1 MKGLT
6 SVRGLGEAELAALID
21 RAVGYA
27 TAPKPE
33 PVLTDR
39 SVATLFFERS
49 TRTRLSFQLAAER
62 LGAHVLDL
70 DPTTASTGKGESL
83 RDTVLTVSAIGAD
96 IFVVRH
102 AEPGIPDLVA
112 DWTGAP
118 VVNAG
123 DGTREHPTQ
132 ALVDLVTL
140 MQHFGALKGLRMG
153 IVGDIR
159 HSRVAGSL
167 FHAMPTM
174 GVDLTAIGPSEF
186 LPTGNTDGVVVTTD
200 LDAALEG
207 LDVVYSL
214 RVQIERGASVSG
226 SYATHYGLD
235 ARRAAL
241 LSENAVVMHP
251 GPLNR
256 GVEISDEVAD
266 GPRSLILQQVANGVP
281 VRMAVLASLEE
292 SLV

>member
-6 SVRGLGEAELAALID
+6 SVRGLGQAELTALID
-21 RAVGYA
+21 HAIDYA
-27 TAPKPE
+27 TISKPE

-70 DPTTASTGKGESL
+70 DPTSASTGKGESL
-83 RDTVLTVSAIGAD
+83 RDTVMTVSAIGAD
-96 IFVVRH
+96 FFVVRH
-102 AEPGIPDLVA
+102 AEPGVPDLVA
-112 DWTGAP
+112 EWTGAP

-132 ALVDLVTL
+132 AIVDLVTL
-140 MQHFGALKGLRMG
+140 VRHFGSLRGLRMG

-167 FHAMPTM
+167 FHAMPAM
-174 GVDLTAIGPSEF
+174 GVELTAIGPPEF
-186 LPTGNTDGVVVTTD
+186 LPTGDIDGVPVTTD
-200 LDAALEG
+200 LDAVLCE
-207 LDVVYSL
+207 LDVVYLL
-214 RVQIERGASVSG
+214 RVQTERGATVG
-226 SYATHYGLD
+226 ESYAAHFGLD

-241 LSENAVVMHP
+241 LSESAVVMHP

-266 GPRSLILQQVANGVP
+266 GPRSLILQQVASGVP

>member
-6 SVRGLGEAELAALID
+6 SVRGLGQAELTALID
-21 RAVGYA
+21 RTIEY
-27 TAPKPE
+27 TTIPTPE
-33 PVLTDR
+33 RVLTDR

-49 TRTRLSFQLAAER
+49 TRTRLSFQLAAEK

-70 DPTTASTGKGESL
+70 DPTIASTGKGESL
-83 RDTVLTVSAIGAD
+83 RDTVMTVSAIGAD

-102 AEPGIPDLVA
+102 SEPGIPDLVA

-140 MQHFGALKGLRMG
+140 VRHFGSVRGLRMG

-174 GVDLTAIGPSEF
+174 GVDLTAIGPAGF
-186 LPTGNTDGVVVTTD
+186 LPAANIEGVAVTTD
-200 LDAALEG
+200 LDAVLG
-207 LDVVYSL
+207 DLDVVYLL
-214 RVQIERGASVSG
+214 RVQTERGATVG
-226 SYATHYGLD
+226 ESYATLFGLD

-256 GVEISDEVAD
+256 GVEITDEVAD
-266 GPRSLILQQVANGVP
+266 GPRSLILQQVTNGVP
-281 VRMAVLASLEE
+281 LRMAVLASLEE